1 MIDVQSFKDIRNI
14 PIQKVGVKKVR
25 LPMLIPE
32 KSGGLQTVTAEI
44 ALCADLASDAR
55 GSHMSRFMEILN
67 KYAKTPITKKTLKSL
82 LEETRNSL
90 KSNSSEIKIK
100 FRYFIEK
107 KAPISGKP
115 GLIDYVCE
123 FKAYLDQSFK
133 TFFFIEIPVITLCP
147 CSKEISEYG
156 AHNQRAV
163 IRINIEYGK
172 DNVLWFEDLTH
183 KIEELASGELYS
195 VLKRSDEKAVT
206 EKAYEN
212 PKFVEDIVRD
222 AVLYLNT
229 LDETASFDVECE
241 SIESIHNHN
250 AFAYVNPGVKR

>member
-1 MIDVQSFKDIRNI
+1 M
-14 PIQKVGVKKVR
+14 
-25 LPMLIPE
+25 
-32 KSGGLQTVTAEI
+32 
-44 ALCADLASDAR
+44 
-55 GSHMSRFMEILN
+55 
-67 KYAKTPITKKTLKSL
+67 
-82 LEETRNSL
+82 
-90 KSNSSEIKIK
+90 
-100 FRYFIEK
+100 
-107 KAPISGKP
+107 
-115 GLIDYVCE
+115 
-123 FKAYLDQSFK
+123 
-133 TFFFIEIPVITLCP
+133 
-147 CSKEISEYG
+147 
-156 AHNQRAV
+156 
-163 IRINIEYGK
+163 EYGK